1 MTAFMADYAEG
12 DIVVDKKSYSA
23 RTGTAMTI
31 CRFCRRGT
39 VARRLI
45 EDTVAMCRA
54 EFE

>member
-1 MTAFMADYAEG
+1 MTELKNDRYLRALL
-12 DIVVDKKSYSA
+12 
-23 RTGTAMTI
+23 RPP
-31 CRFCRRGT
+31 GT

>member
-1 MTAFMADYAEG
+1 PP
-12 DIVVDKKSYSA
+12 
-23 RTGTAMTI
+23 
-31 CRFCRRGT
+31 GT